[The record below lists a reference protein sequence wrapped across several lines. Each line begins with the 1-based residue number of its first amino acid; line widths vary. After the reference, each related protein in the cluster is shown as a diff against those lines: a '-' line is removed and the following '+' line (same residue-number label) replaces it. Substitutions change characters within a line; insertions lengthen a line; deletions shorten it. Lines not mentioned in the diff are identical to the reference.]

1 MTEKKGISR
10 HAVRILIK
18 VMAVICIF
26 TVLSRISASLTVAEV
41 LVESPSAKRIEH
53 IVDGEG
59 VIGAQLETSVQTEA
73 GLLIKNV
80 HVKKGQKVET
90 GEVLAELDP
99 EDLAEAK
106 RKLEEEWEILHLA
119 NQELLETQKKEE
131 AKAQLAQERAKEDY
145 EQAAK
150 ESEVSLQTAAAE
162 LKRAQDQ
169 YNGYAATLQGQ
180 TTDEQFL
187 QLLELQAAAEAAQ
200 RAYHAAVLQQE
211 DILRKAQRAVEDA
224 GEEQAGSA
232 SAAIN
237 EIKLAQ
243 LERQKKKLLELEEA
257 GGKLV
262 APQAG
267 MITEVYIQTGQR
279 TTDTAAVTLTDTSAG
294 LYYTA
299 EIEKDELD
307 YAAVG
312 DAVVLKKE
320 GKERGSFQ
328 IDAIEMMENGNALVT
343 VRMDAEAAEEFRLGE
358 ALSMEIRQEALLHSS
373 TVPVTALHE
382 ENGQYYVYVTEQ
394 VETVLGEEYRARR
407 IEVELLDK
415 NDSYAAIEEGTL
427 AKDAQVIVDSSRY
440 IDAGS
445 KVRLQK
451 P

>member
-1 MTEKKGISR
+1 M
-10 HAVRILIK
+10 
-18 VMAVICIF
+18 
-26 TVLSRISASLTVAEV
+26 
-41 LVESPSAKRIEH
+41 
-53 IVDGEG
+53 
-59 VIGAQLETSVQTEA
+59 
-73 GLLIKNV
+73 
-80 HVKKGQKVET
+80 
-90 GEVLAELDP
+90 
-99 EDLAEAK
+99 
-106 RKLEEEWEILHLA
+106 
-119 NQELLETQKKEE
+119 
-131 AKAQLAQERAKEDY
+131 
-145 EQAAK
+145 
-150 ESEVSLQTAAAE
+150 QTAAAE
-162 LKRAQDQ
+162 LKRAQEQ
-169 YNGYAATLQGQ
+169 YNGYAATLPDQ

-187 QLLELQAAAEAAQ
+187 QLLELQAAAETAQ

-224 GEEQAGSA
+224 GEEQAEST

-243 LERQKKKLLELEEA
+243 LERQKQKLLELEEA
-257 GGKLV
+257 GGKLM

-267 MITEVYIQTGQR
+267 MIMEVYIQTGQR
-279 TTDTAAVTLTDTSAG
+279 TTDTAAVTLTDTSTG

-312 DAVVLKKE
+312 DAVVLKKD

-328 IDAIEMMENGNALVT
+328 VDAIETLENGNALVT
-343 VRMDAEAAEEFRLGE
+343 VRMDADAAEKFRLGE
-358 ALSMEIRQEALLHSS
+358 ALSMEIRQEALLHAS

-382 ENGQYYVYVTEQ
+382 ENGQYYIYVTEQ
-394 VETVLGEEYRARR
+394 VETVLGEEYRAGR

-415 NDSYAAIEEGTL
+415 NDSYAAIEEGAL

>member
-10 HAVRILIK
+10 QAVRILIK

-73 GLLIKNV
+73 GLLVKNV
-80 HVKKGQKVET
+80 QVKKGQKVEA
-90 GEVLAELDP
+90 GEVLAEIDL
-99 EDLAEAK
+99 EDLEEAK
-106 RKLEEEWEILHLA
+106 RKLQEEWEILHLT

-131 AKAQLAQERAKEDY
+131 TKAQRAQERAKEDY
-145 EQAAK
+145 DQAAK
-150 ESEVSLQTAAAE
+150 ESEIALQTAAAE
-162 LKRAQDQ
+162 LKRAQEQ
-169 YNGYAATLQGQ
+169 YNGYAATLPDQ

-200 RAYHAAVLQQE
+200 RAYRAAVLQQE
-211 DILRKAQRAVEDA
+211 DILRKAQRALEDA
-224 GEEQAGSA
+224 GEEQAESA
-232 SAAIN
+232 SVAIN

-257 GGKLV
+257 GGKLA

-358 ALSMEIRQEALLHSS
+358 ALSMEIRQEVLLHSS
-373 TVPVTALHE
+373 AVPVTALHE

>member
-73 GLLIKNV
+73 GLLVKNV
-80 HVKKGQKVET
+80 QVKKGQKVEA
-90 GEVLAELDP
+90 GEVLAEIDL
-99 EDLAEAK
+99 EDLEEAK
-106 RKLEEEWEILHLA
+106 RKLQEEWEILHLT

-131 AKAQLAQERAKEDY
+131 TKAQRAQERAKEDY
-145 EQAAK
+145 DQAAK
-150 ESEVSLQTAAAE
+150 ESEIALQTAAAE
-162 LKRAQDQ
+162 LKRAQEQ
-169 YNGYAATLQGQ
+169 YNGYAATLPDQ

-200 RAYHAAVLQQE
+200 RAYRAAVLQQE
-211 DILRKAQRAVEDA
+211 DILRKAQRALEDA
-224 GEEQAGSA
+224 GEEQAESA
-232 SAAIN
+232 SVAIN

-257 GGKLV
+257 GGKLA

-358 ALSMEIRQEALLHSS
+358 ALSMEIRQEVLLHSS
-373 TVPVTALHE
+373 AVPVTALHE

>member
-10 HAVRILIK
+10 HAVRILLK

-59 VIGAQLETSVQTEA
+59 VIRAQLETSVQTEA
-73 GLLIKNV
+73 GLLVKNV
-80 HVKKGQKVET
+80 QVKKGQKVEA
-90 GEVLAELDP
+90 GEVLAEIDL
-99 EDLAEAK
+99 EDLEEAK
-106 RKLEEEWEILHLA
+106 RKLQEEWEILHLT

-131 AKAQLAQERAKEDY
+131 TKAQRAQERAKEDY
-145 EQAAK
+145 DQAAK
-150 ESEVSLQTAAAE
+150 ESEIALQTAAAE
-162 LKRAQDQ
+162 LKRAQEQ
-169 YNGYAATLQGQ
+169 YNGYAATLPDQ

-200 RAYHAAVLQQE
+200 RAYRAAVLQQE

-224 GEEQAGSA
+224 GEEQAESA
-232 SAAIN
+232 SVAIN

-243 LERQKKKLLELEEA
+243 LERQKKKLLELEEV

-358 ALSMEIRQEALLHSS
+358 ALSMEIRQEVFLHSS

>member
-10 HAVRILIK
+10 HAVRILLK

-73 GLLIKNV
+73 GLLVKNV
-80 HVKKGQKVET
+80 QVKKGQKVEA
-90 GEVLAELDP
+90 GEVLAEIDL
-99 EDLAEAK
+99 EDLEEAK
-106 RKLEEEWEILHLA
+106 RKLQEEWEILHLT

-131 AKAQLAQERAKEDY
+131 TKAQRAQERAKEDY
-145 EQAAK
+145 DQAAK
-150 ESEVSLQTAAAE
+150 ESEIALQTAAAE
-162 LKRAQDQ
+162 LKRAQEQ
-169 YNGYAATLQGQ
+169 YNGYAATLPDQ

-200 RAYHAAVLQQE
+200 RAYRAAVLQQE

-224 GEEQAGSA
+224 GEEQAESA
-232 SAAIN
+232 SVAIN

-243 LERQKKKLLELEEA
+243 LERQKKKLLELEEV

-358 ALSMEIRQEALLHSS
+358 ALSMEIRQEVFLHSS